1 MRNIVKLLILAF
13 IFSLFATACGSVEQ
27 EVFDVEFVKTSE
39 GTDLEGT
46 VIKYMRATTG
56 QASYSNFDQVLGYEM
71 DTILGDLAMQ
81 RIKDVEQSLNCK
93 FDITYFSGDTPY
105 GSFRMSNSVGE
116 YFCDIF
122 CGISDRF
129 REDMKAGALM
139 GLSELD
145 EYIDYRN
152 EEKWGSRSI
161 LEVLYWKDDVYGL
174 IPMSWPTSSVSYTGL
189 TVVNEDL
196 IASINATDPRDL
208 YENGLWTWETFRDCL
223 EQYYIQE
230 GSEVKQYAITAQYLG
245 NFGENYILSN
255 GYRLAE
261 KGPDGQ
267 YRSGLHDP
275 RALTAMIEA
284 QDVLYGPLSH
294 TIKYNVDPAE
304 HLINGTSVLGILH
317 YAEYL
322 TDRVVKEMPNF
333 GLIAWPSG
341 PNVDPGF
348 IATNHH
354 NLERAIVLSRYSHN
368 IEATAIAINAL
379 YEPFE
384 EYPNSESIKDFLYKT
399 FFFDRRDADL
409 YYDLFLASQYSY
421 FGSAPWNSLSSW
433 IENGQTPTEYIES
446 NIDSIEEYIKEE
458 IAPTKQGIEAVWGD
472 AE

>member
-1 MRNIVKLLILAF
+1 
-13 IFSLFATACGSVEQ
+13 
-27 EVFDVEFVKTSE
+27 
-39 GTDLEGT
+39 
-46 VIKYMRATTG
+46 
-56 QASYSNFDQVLGYEM
+56 
-71 DTILGDLAMQ
+71 
-81 RIKDVEQSLNCK
+81 
-93 FDITYFSGDTPY
+93 
-105 GSFRMSNSVGE
+105 
-116 YFCDIF
+116 
-122 CGISDRF
+122 
-129 REDMKAGALM
+129 M
-139 GLSELD
+139 GLSELE

-161 LEVLYWKDDVYGL
+161 LEVLYWEDDVYGL

-189 TVVNEDL
+189 TVINEDL
-196 IASINATDPRDL
+196 IASLNATDPRDL
-208 YENGLWTWETFRDCL
+208 YENGQWTWETFRNCL

-230 GSEVKQYAITAQYLG
+230 GNEVKQYAITAQYLG

-284 QDVLYGPLSH
+284 QDVLYGPLSN

-322 TDRVVKEMPNF
+322 TDKVVKEMPNF